1 MTSKPNAPS
10 NRGGRFG
17 DPVVLVLTI
26 GFIVLFLAGSAIA
39 PDTVANW
46 IGAGFTW
53 SARTFGSTFQLLM
66 LLTFFIAI
74 GVALSP
80 AGKARIGSHDRP
92 DMSTFRWVSIILCTL
107 LAGGGVFFA
116 AGEPIYHFVVTPPA
130 FDSEPGTAAA
140 VPNAL
145 AQAFFHW
152 GFTGWAILGT
162 LPVAILSHQHYQR
175 GMPLQPRTLLVPL
188 LGDRLAGG
196 FLGGIADAICA
207 IAVTAGTVGP
217 LGFLATQVSFGLH
230 DLFGLP
236 GGYEVELVIL
246 AVLGVIYVT
255 SAVTGIDRGIQFLSR
270 LNVILALLIGAAILL
285 LGPTQFLV
293 DSWFQGFGTYMSHFF
308 EMSTMTAVTAD
319 ASWLKWWTIF
329 FFAWFVGFA
338 PPMAIFVTRISR
350 GRTIREMIL
359 ATAVMAPVVTTIWF
373 TLLGGS
379 GIFYQL
385 NGLIDLAEPLKN
397 FQFDVATL
405 TVAQALPGGTWMA
418 LAILVLTTVFVATTG
433 DSMSYAVAVV
443 CAGHEHPGRALRA
456 FWGVVFALMAAIL
469 LSMGAGQVSVLQQFL
484 VIPAVPVALM
494 LIPTL
499 WHGPKAAYAMARAQG
514 VLPETSEQA
523 AAGESR

>member
-1 MTSKPNAPS
+1 MTSDTNVPS
-10 NRGGRFG
+10 TQGGRFG

-26 GFIVLFLAGSAIA
+26 GFILIFLSASAIA
-39 PDTVANW
+39 PDAVAQV
-46 IGAGFTW
+46 IDVAFTW
-53 SARTFGSTFQLLM
+53 SARTFGSLIQLLM
-66 LLTFFIAI
+66 LLMFFIAI
-74 GVALSP
+74 GVAVSP
-80 AGKARIGSHDRP
+80 AGRARIGSQDRP

-130 FDSEPGTAAA
+130 FDSQPGTADA
-140 VPNAL
+140 VPDAL

-175 GMPLQPRTLLVPL
+175 GMPLQPRTLLAPM
-188 LGDRLAGG
+188 LGDRLARGV
-196 FLGGIADAICA
+196 LGGVVDAICA

-230 DLFGLP
+230 DLFGFP
-236 GGYEVELVIL
+236 GGYEVQLAIL
-246 AVLGVIYVT
+246 AGLGAIYVT

-270 LNVILALLIGAAILL
+270 MNVILAMVIGAAILL
-285 LGPTQFLV
+285 FGPTQFLV
-293 DSWFQGFGTYMSHFF
+293 DSWFQGFGTYLGSFF
-308 EMSTMTAVTAD
+308 EMSTMTTVTASPD
-319 ASWLKWWTIF
+319 WMKWWTVF

-350 GRTIREMIL
+350 GRTIREMII
-359 ATAVMAPVVTTIWF
+359 ATAVLAPIVTTVWF

-379 GIFYQL
+379 GIFYELQ
-385 NGLIDLAEPLKN
+385 GAIDLSQPLQN

-418 LAILVLTTVFVATTG
+418 LAILVLTTIFVATTG
-433 DSMSYAVAVV
+433 DSMSYAVSVV
-443 CAGHEHPGRALRA
+443 CAGNDNPGSALRA
-456 FWGVVFALMAAIL
+456 FWGIVFALMAAIL
-469 LSMGAGQVSVLQQFL
+469 LGMGAGQVSVLQQFV
-484 VIPAVPVALM
+484 VIPAVPVALV

-499 WHGPKAAYAMARAQG
+499 WHGPRAAYAMARAQG
-514 VLPETSEQA
+514 VLDD
-523 AAGESR
+523 SRSAPAPH

>member
-1 MTSKPNAPS
+1 MTSDTNVPS
-10 NRGGRFG
+10 TQGGRFG

-26 GFIVLFLAGSAIA
+26 GFILIFLAASAVA
-39 PDTVANW
+39 PDTVARV
-46 IGAGFTW
+46 IDIGFTW
-53 SARTFGSTFQLLM
+53 SARTFGSLFQWLM

-80 AGKARIGSHDRP
+80 AGRARIGSQERP

-130 FDSEPGTAAA
+130 FDSQPGTAEA

-175 GMPLQPRTLLVPL
+175 GMPLQPRTLLAPV
-188 LGDRLAGG
+188 LGDRLVRG
-196 FLGGIADAICA
+196 FLGGVVDAICA

-230 DLFGLP
+230 DLFGFP
-236 GGYEVELVIL
+236 RGYEVQLGIL
-246 AVLGVIYVT
+246 AALGAIYVT
-255 SAVTGIDRGIQFLSR
+255 SAVTGIDRGIQVLSR
-270 LNVILALLIGAAILL
+270 LNVILAMVIGAIILL
-285 LGPTQFLV
+285 FGPTQFLV
-293 DSWFQGFGTYMSHFF
+293 DSWFQGFGTYLGHFF
-308 EMSTMTAVTAD
+308 EMSTMTTVTASP
-319 ASWLKWWTIF
+319 SWMKWWTVF

-350 GRTIREMIL
+350 GRTVREMII
-359 ATAVMAPVVTTIWF
+359 ATAVMAPVVTTVWF

-385 NGLIDLAEPLKN
+385 QGAIDLSQPLQN

-405 TVAQALPGGTWMA
+405 TVAQALPGGVWMA
-418 LAILVLTTVFVATTG
+418 LAVLVLTTVFVATTG
-433 DSMSYAVAVV
+433 DSMSYAVSVV
-443 CAGHEHPGRALRA
+443 CAGNDNPGSALRA
-456 FWGVVFALMAAIL
+456 FWGIVFALMAAIL
-469 LSMGAGQVSVLQQFL
+469 LGMGEGQVSVLQQFL
-484 VIPAVPVALM
+484 VIPAVPVAM
-494 LIPTL
+494 LLVPTL

-514 VLPETSEQA
+514 VLDDSPTA
-523 AAGESR
+523 RPMP